1 MRTRK
6 VPPALVPA
14 SPEQMARAAWLYY
27 AESMTQAQISRLM
40 RISRAKVIGLLAA
53 ARDSGLV
60 RIRIDTKSSTQLAL
74 ERRLVERF
82 SLHEAV
88 VVPAPAH
95 QEDVA
100 RVVGHAVGIYLGD
113 HLRDGMSIGVGW
125 GMTLHLSLRAIGDQP
140 LARLSVI
147 SLLGGITHSRT
158 LTPATVA
165 RRLADAFAADCYQL
179 TAPLVVA
186 NPRVARS
193 LWAEP
198 GLDELRDRAQHADL
212 VVASVGDVSAKAT
225 LFREGLL
232 TGADLKSLRQAG
244 AVGDL
249 LCHFLDA
256 DGHGVDHPLNA
267 RMITVGLDDVRRVPR
282 IIVASGGRRKV
293 AALRAAMKAV
303 PVRVLITDETA
314 AVGLL
319 ESQPSGR

>member
-6 VPPALVPA
+6 APAAMVA
-14 SPEQMARAAWLYY
+14 AAPEPMARAAWLYY

-60 RIRIDTKSSTQLAL
+60 RIRIDAKSSAQLAL

-88 VVPAPAH
+88 VVPAPAS
-95 QEDVA
+95 EADVA
-100 RVVGHAVGIYLGD
+100 RVVGHAAGTYLVD
-113 HLRDGMSIGVGW
+113 QLRDGMSIGVGW
-125 GMTLHLSLRAIGDQP
+125 GETLHMSLKAIGDQP
-140 LARLSVI
+140 FSRLSVI

-158 LTPATVA
+158 VTPATVA
-165 RRLADAFAADCYQL
+165 RRLADAFEADCYQL

-186 NPRVARS
+186 NPRVARA

-198 GLDELRDRAQHADL
+198 GLHELRDRARRADL
-212 VVASVGDVSAKAT
+212 VLASVGDVSANAT

-232 TGADLKSLRQAG
+232 KSTDLKSLRQAG

-249 LCHFLDA
+249 LCHF
-256 DGHGVDHPLNA
+256 
-267 RMITVGLDDVRRVPR
+267 
-282 IIVASGGRRKV
+282 
-293 AALRAAMKAV
+293 
-303 PVRVLITDETA
+303 
-314 AVGLL
+314 
-319 ESQPSGR
+319 

>member
-1 MRTRK
+1 MRTREL
-6 VPPALVPA
+6 PAALVPA
-14 SPEQMARAAWLYY
+14 FPEQMVRAAWLYY
-27 AESMTQAQISRLM
+27 AESMTQAQVSRLM
-40 RISRAKVIGLLAA
+40 RISRAKVIGLLAM

-60 RIRIDTKSSTQLAL
+60 RIRIDTKSSAQLAL

-88 VVPAPAH
+88 VVPAPAD
-95 QEDVA
+95 QENVA
-100 RVVGHAVGIYLGD
+100 RVVGHAAGTYLGD
-113 HLRDGMSIGVGW
+113 QLRDGMSIGVGW
-125 GMTLHLSLRAIGDQP
+125 GQTLHMSLKAIGDQP

-158 LTPATVA
+158 VTPATVA

-186 NPRVARS
+186 NLNVARA

-198 GLDELRDRAQHADL
+198 GLDELRDRARQADL
-212 VVASVGDVSAKAT
+212 VLASVGDVSANAT

-232 TGADLKSLRQAG
+232 KRVHLKSLRQAG

-256 DGHGVDHPLNA
+256 DGHLVDHPLNA
-267 RMITVGLDDVRRVPR
+267 RMIAVGLDDVRRVPR
-282 IIVASGGRRKV
+282 IVVASGGRRKV
-293 AALRAAMKAV
+293 PALRAAMKAV
-303 PVRVLITDETA
+303 PVHVLITDETA
-314 AVGLL
+314 ASGLL
-319 ESQPSGR
+319 ESSPRR